1 MNWKKSLVYWIKPNR
16 NYSFTK
22 NTYTLTL
29 THLHHKWLFSLI
41 LLLGCCSASFAQ
53 SDTLVLRNDTT
64 FLQGTNVELAEIEK
78 PHSPHKASFYAAI
91 LPGMGQIYNKKYWKL
106 PLLYAGIG
114 ATGYAIQFNSKYYK
128 KYKSAYRDFIIR
140 DPGNKSYL
148 EFIPPGLSE
157 EDVTEGQYEQWFEG
171 ALNSKKQYYRRYRD
185 LSYML
190 MVGVYI
196 IQIVDAAVDAHFYNF
211 SISDDLSMR
220 VNPTLLEP
228 LPGEMAGV
236 GIQLNFKF

>member
-1 MNWKKSLVYWIKPNR
+1 MTLALSHRKWLISLV
-16 NYSFTK
+16 F
-22 NTYTLTL
+22 
-29 THLHHKWLFSLI
+29 
-41 LLLGCCSASFAQ
+41 LLGTCITSWAQ
-53 SDTLVLRNDTT
+53 SDTLVLNKDTA
-64 FLQGTNVELAEIEK
+64 FIEGTQVEFVKEKK

-106 PLLYAGIG
+106 PILYGGIG
-114 ATGYAIQFNSKYYK
+114 ATGYAIHFNSKYYK
-128 KYKSAYRDFIIR
+128 KYRSAYRDFIIQ

-148 EFIPPGLSE
+148 EFIPPGLTE
-157 EDVTEGQYEQWFEG
+157 ADVVGGTYESWFED
-171 ALNSKKQYYRRYRD
+171 ALERKKQYYKRYRD
-185 LSYML
+185 LSYFI

-220 VNPTLLEP
+220 VNPTIMESSR
-228 LPGEMAGV
+228 GDYGGV